1 MDRIYMGEP
10 TYESRR
16 IRDELFKFG
25 YKVGRKGVRRLMR
38 IMSIEPIYLKPRLS
52 LASKAHKKY
61 PYLLRNLGIEGSN
74 QVWCTDI
81 TYIPRQATVTCI

>member
-1 MDRIYMGEP
+1 MGEP